1 MRQYKK
7 LIITLFIIILILSVM
22 PDVFMVYSSSIE
34 HNNQLALNKYLRYN
48 IVLSFISLISLA
60 GGISIW
66 VYNKSLRRRLI
77 QSNESLTSIYKELKG
92 SEEKLKS
99 QLKIVENNE
108 RKIKRSE
115 ERYSFVINTLKVGI
129 WDFDAVTGTAYIAPQ
144 LYKMFG
150 FEAEDFVNFS
160 KDWYRRIH
168 PKDRLATLRF
178 FRERLKNKDE
188 IFEYQFRHITAYG
201 EYRWVQ
207 AVATAQWGSD
217 GKLLRLAGSFT
228 DIDEKK
234 ENEEKVKHMAYYDSL
249 TGLPNRAYLHEYV
262 NNVIARG
269 RMAAFIFIDIDN
281 FKYVNDSMG
290 HNLGDSVIIEMS
302 SRISGLIRDGIVARW
317 GGDEMIV
324 LLENVNSKEDVCKF
338 VGEMIEK
345 VYLSFCSTGI
355 TVNLSISAGIAMFPD
370 HGTDFE
376 TLLKNADTAMY
387 SAKDSGKNKYCIFDA
402 NMNDT
407 IYQKMKYE
415 GLLREAIEND
425 GLELYFQPQYSMA
438 DGTLCGVEALLR
450 WKNEEFGSVSP
461 AEFIPVAESSG
472 LIIPLGLWVFKQACQ
487 FKLKMRKLGFT
498 NITVAINIS
507 ALQFKQEDFIDKIK
521 SYIEEND
528 INPHMLEFEITE
540 SILVDNT
547 NATIAKLNE
556 LRNIGIKIALDDF
569 GTGYSSLTYLKL
581 LPIDTLKMDRSFI
594 ENVTVNK
601 VDQDISGLFINIAHS
616 LGLKVVAEGIETPEQ
631 RNLLNNFGCDI
642 AQGFLYSEPIKE
654 NELFGILEENKKNR
668 IVNP

>member
-7 LIITLFIIILILSVM
+7 LIIILFVIILIVSLM
-22 PDVFMVYSSSIE
+22 PDIFMVYSIRIR
-34 HNNQLALNKYLRYN
+34 HNGQLALNQYLKYN
-48 IVLSFISLISLA
+48 IFLSIISLVSLA
-60 GGISIW
+60 SGIAIW
-66 VYNKSLRRRLI
+66 FYNKSLRRRLI
-77 QSNESLTSIYKELKG
+77 LSNKSLTSIYRELKG

-99 QLKIVENNE
+99 QLVILENNE

-129 WDFDAVTGTAYIAPQ
+129 WDYDAVTGATYIAPQ
-144 LYKMFG
+144 LYKMFC
-150 FEAEDFVNFS
+150 FEAKDFDNFS
-160 KDWYRRIH
+160 KTWYHRIH
-168 PKDRLATLRF
+168 PKDRLGTLRF

-188 IFEYQFRHITAYG
+188 NFEYQFRHITAYG
-201 EYRWVQ
+201 QYRWVQ

-234 ENEEKVKHMAYYDSL
+234 ENEEKVKHMAYYDAL

-262 NNVIARG
+262 NSVIARG

-281 FKYVNDSMG
+281 FKYVNDSLG
-290 HNLGDSVIIEMS
+290 HNLGDTVIIEMS
-302 SRISGLIRDGIVARW
+302 NRISGLIADGIIARW

-324 LLENVNSKEDVCKF
+324 LLENVKSKEDVCKF
-338 VGEMIEK
+338 VGEMIDK

-355 TVNLSISAGIAMFPD
+355 TVNLSISAGIAIFPD
-370 HGTDFE
+370 HGNDFE

-387 SAKDSGKNKYCIFDA
+387 SAKDSGKNKYCLFDVK
-402 NMNDT
+402 MNDA

-415 GLLREAIEND
+415 GLLRDAIEND
-425 GLELYFQPQYSMA
+425 GLELYFQPQYNMS

-450 WKNEEFGSVSP
+450 WKNEEYGNVSP

-487 FKLKMRKLGFT
+487 FKLRLREKGFT

-507 ALQFKQEDFIDKIK
+507 ALQFKQEDFIYKIK
-521 SYIEEND
+521 SYIEENG
-528 INPHMLEFEITE
+528 IIPHMLEFEITE

-631 RNLLNNFGCDI
+631 RNLLRNFGCDI
-642 AQGFLYSEPIKE
+642 AQGFLYSEPIKDID
-654 NELFGILEENKKNR
+654 LFKLLEEQNKE
-668 IVNP
+668 